1 MKFKALVSLIFETWL
16 FKVTPWLLSNR
27 GSIIGNNDWLCK
39 THRKDPQCIRV
50 TCELETSAWAA
61 ARDDKRVTPSWR
73 RASASDSHTHNLFW
87 KQPGFQ
93 WPFWNQTVF
102 FFFTELIYPQ
112 HHESQK
118 HIFAWTQAWNIIHS
132 SLLLSRNA
140 LQSTLDTIVK
150 QAWFTLFVMFVLKS
164 WNFLCV
170 FLRKDYYISLPLF
183 CNPGALLTPTPPHK
197 DTS

>member
-1 MKFKALVSLIFETWL
+1 MT
-16 FKVTPWLLSNR
+16 
-27 GSIIGNNDWLCK
+27 D
-39 THRKDPQCIRV
+39 
-50 TCELETSAWAA
+50 SAKPTEKIHSASESH
-61 ARDDKRVTPSWR
+61 VSWR
-73 RASASDSHTHNLFW
+73 PRHELLPGWQESDIKLKASFCLRFPYTQSLLKATWVSMALLKPDSI
-87 KQPGFQ
+87 
-93 WPFWNQTVF
+93 F

-164 WNFLCV
+164 WNFLCI

-183 CNPGALLTPTPPHK
+183 CNLGALLTPTPPHK
-197 DTS
+197 DTP

>member
-1 MKFKALVSLIFETWL
+1 MT
-16 FKVTPWLLSNR
+16 
-27 GSIIGNNDWLCK
+27 D
-39 THRKDPQCIRV
+39 
-50 TCELETSAWAA
+50 SAKPTERSTVHQSHMWAGDLA
-61 ARDDKRVTPSWR
+61 MSCCQDDKESDIKLKR
-73 RASASDSHTHNLFW
+73 RATPLDSHTHNLFW
-87 KQPGFQ
+87 KATWVSMALLKPDSI
-93 WPFWNQTVF
+93 

-164 WNFLCV
+164 WNFLCI
-170 FLRKDYYISLPLF
+170 FLRKDYYISLPLLQSW
-183 CNPGALLTPTPPHK
+183 CPPHSHTPHK
-197 DTS
+197 DTP

>member
-1 MKFKALVSLIFETWL
+1 MT
-16 FKVTPWLLSNR
+16 
-27 GSIIGNNDWLCK
+27 D
-39 THRKDPQCIRV
+39 
-50 TCELETSAWAA
+50 SAKPTEKIHSASESH
-61 ARDDKRVTPSWR
+61 VSWR
-73 RASASDSHTHNLFW
+73 PRHELLPGMTREWHRAEGELLPQIPIHTISFESNL
-87 KQPGFQ
+87 GFNGPSESRQ
-93 WPFWNQTVF
+93 Y

-197 DTS
+197 DTP